1 MRLSRKYLAPSRT
14 RKFWAVAAMMLIS
27 YSGAYAEKADREKP
41 INLEADKVTLD
52 DNQRISVFEGN
63 VILTQGTTKITANKI
78 TVRQDKQGN
87 QNATAIGKPATFR
100 TKRDGVDEYVDG
112 SAERV
117 EYDAKTDKVE
127 LFTNA
132 WLRRDKDEVRGNYVS
147 YEGTTEFYQALG
159 GGTPN
164 ASSATPGRVT
174 VVMQPRP
181 KAAADAPK
189 TAGTPTSKE

>member
-1 MRLSRKYLAPSRT
+1 MRLRRKYPHPSRT
-14 RKFWAVAAMMLIS
+14 LKRYAAAAVLLVGQI
-27 YSGAYAEKADREKP
+27 GAYAEKADREKP

-52 DNQRISVFEGN
+52 DNQKVSVFEGN

-87 QNATAIGKPATFR
+87 QNATALGKPATFR
-100 TKRDGVDEYVDG
+100 TKRDGVEEYVDG

-159 GGTPN
+159 GGTPS
-164 ASSATPGRVT
+164 ASSTAPGRVT
-174 VVMQPRP
+174 VVMQP
-181 KAAADAPK
+181 KPK
-189 TAGTPTSKE
+189 TAPSTPKTADTPTAKE

>member
-1 MRLSRKYLAPSRT
+1 MYLSRKCDTPSRT
-14 RKFWAVAAMMLIS
+14 LKLCLVAVMILIGHG
-27 YSGAYAEKADREKP
+27 GAYAEKADREKP

-52 DNQRISVFEGN
+52 DNQKVSVFEGN

-100 TKRDGVDEYVDG
+100 SKRDGVEEYVDG

-147 YEGTTEFYQALG
+147 YEGTTEYYQALG
-159 GGTPN
+159 GGTPS
-164 ASSATPGRVT
+164 ASSTTPGRVT
-174 VVMQPRP
+174 VVMQPKPRT
-181 KAAADAPK
+181 ASNEPK
-189 TAGTPTSKE
+189 TTATPTAKQ

>member
-1 MRLSRKYLAPSRT
+1 MHLSRNRSDPFASTPVLA
-14 RKFWAVAAMMLIS
+14 AIVLILLS
-27 YSGAYAEKADREKP
+27 QTGAFAEKADRDKP

-52 DNQRISVFEGN
+52 DNQKVSVFEGN
-63 VILTQGTTKITANKI
+63 VVLTQGTTKITANKI
-78 TVRQDKQGN
+78 TVRQEKDGN
-87 QNATAIGKPATFR
+87 QKATAVGKPATFR
-100 TKRDGVDEYVDG
+100 TKRDAVEEFVDG

-159 GGTPN
+159 GGAPN
-164 ASSATPGRVT
+164 ANSSSPGRVT
-174 VVMQPRP
+174 VVMQPKP
-181 KAAADAPK
+181 KTASAEPK
-189 TAGTPTSKE
+189 TAGTPTVKE

>member
-1 MRLSRKYLAPSRT
+1 MYLNHKCDMPSGIL
-14 RKFWAVAAMMLIS
+14 KFGIVSAIILFSHA
-27 YSGAYAEKADREKP
+27 GAYAEKADREKP

-52 DNQRISVFEGN
+52 DNQKVSVFEGN

-78 TVRQDKQGN
+78 TVRQEKDGN
-87 QNATAIGKPATFR
+87 QKATAIGKPATFR
-100 TKRDGVDEYVDG
+100 TKREGVEEYVDG

-159 GGTPN
+159 GGTPS
-164 ASSATPGRVT
+164 ASSTTPGRVT
-174 VVMQPRP
+174 VVMQPKP
-181 KAAADAPK
+181 KAVSGGPK
-189 TAGTPTSKE
+189 TAGTPTAKE

>member
-1 MRLSRKYLAPSRT
+1 MYPSHKYDDLPRALRLCLT
-14 RKFWAVAAMMLIS
+14 VAILGIGH
-27 YSGAYAEKADREKP
+27 SGAYAEKADREKP

-52 DNQRISVFEGN
+52 DNQKVSVFEGN
-63 VILTQGTTKITANKI
+63 VILTQGTTKITASKI

-100 TKRDGVDEYVDG
+100 TKRDGVEEYVDG

-147 YEGTTEFYQALG
+147 YEGTTEYYQALG
-159 GGTPN
+159 GGTPS
-164 ASSATPGRVT
+164 ASSTTPGRVT
-174 VVMQPRP
+174 VVMQPKPRT
-181 KAAADAPK
+181 ASNEPK
-189 TAGTPTSKE
+189 TAATPTAKE

>member
-1 MRLSRKYLAPSRT
+1 MHLSPKYDDPPRSLLLGLAIAILFIGP
-14 RKFWAVAAMMLIS
+14 
-27 YSGAYAEKADREKP
+27 SGAYAEKADREKP

-52 DNQRISVFEGN
+52 DNQKVSVFEGN
-63 VILTQGTTKITANKI
+63 VILTQGTTKITASKI

-87 QNATAIGKPATFR
+87 QTATATGKPATFR
-100 TKRDGVDEYVDG
+100 TKRDSVEEYVDG
-112 SAERV
+112 SADRV

-159 GGTPN
+159 G
-164 ASSATPGRVT
+164 SAPGGSAGTPGRVT
-174 VVMQPRP
+174 VVMQPKPRT
-181 KAAADAPK
+181 ASNGPK
-189 TAGTPTSKE
+189 TAATPPAKE

>member
-1 MRLSRKYLAPSRT
+1 MYPSHKFDLPSRILRLSVVS
-14 RKFWAVAAMMLIS
+14 VIMLVS
-27 YSGAYAEKADREKP
+27 HAGAYAEKADREKP
-41 INLEADKVTLD
+41 INIEADKVTLD
-52 DNQRISVFEGN
+52 DNQKVSVFEGN

-78 TVRQDKQGN
+78 NVRQEKDGN
-87 QNATAIGKPATFR
+87 QKATAIGKPATFR
-100 TKRDGVDEYVDG
+100 TKRDGVEEYVDG
-112 SAERV
+112 SADRV

-164 ASSATPGRVT
+164 ASSTTPGRVT
-174 VVMQPRP
+174 VVMQPKP

-189 TAGTPTSKE
+189 TAGTPTAKE

>member
-1 MRLSRKYLAPSRT
+1 MI
-14 RKFWAVAAMMLIS
+14 LIGHGS
-27 YSGAYAEKADREKP
+27 AQAENADREKP

-52 DNQRISVFEGN
+52 DNQKVSVFEGN
-63 VILTQGTTKITANKI
+63 VILTQGTTRITASKI

-100 TKRDGVDEYVDG
+100 TKRDGVEEYVEG

-127 LFTNA
+127 LFINA

-159 GGTPN
+159 GGTPS
-164 ASSATPGRVT
+164 SSAAAPGRVT
-174 VVMQPRP
+174 VVMQPKPRT
-181 KAAADAPK
+181 AANGPK
-189 TAGTPTSKE
+189 TAATPTAKE

>member
-1 MRLSRKYLAPSRT
+1 MRVCAIMALIALSNT
-14 RKFWAVAAMMLIS
+14 GTF
-27 YSGAYAEKADREKP
+27 AEKADRDKP

-52 DNQRISVFEGN
+52 DNQKVSVFEGN
-63 VILTQGTTKITANKI
+63 VVLTQGTTKITANKI
-78 TVRQDKQGN
+78 TVRQEKDGN
-87 QNATAIGKPATFR
+87 QKATAVGKPATFR
-100 TKRDGVDEYVDG
+100 TKRDGVEEYVDG

-164 ASSATPGRVT
+164 ANSNTPGRVT
-174 VVMQPRP
+174 VVMQP
-181 KAAADAPK
+181 KPK
-189 TAGTPTSKE
+189 TASAEPKSAGTSTVKE

>member
-1 MRLSRKYLAPSRT
+1 MYLSRKCYVLHRT
-14 RKFWAVAAMMLIS
+14 LKLCVVAAMMLIS
-27 YSGAYAEKADREKP
+27 YTGAYAEKADREKP
-41 INLEADKVTLD
+41 INLEADKVTMD
-52 DNQRISVFEGN
+52 DNQRVSVFEGN

-100 TKRDGVDEYVDG
+100 TKRDAVDEYVDG

-159 GGTPN
+159 GGTPS

-174 VVMQPRP
+174 VVMQPKP
-181 KAAADAPK
+181 KAASSAPK
-189 TAGTPTSKE
+189 TAGTPAAKE